1 MQAAGSGGPSMSR
14 IQHLAVAVATLA
26 LLPATADAQKSTNV
40 NIATTISGVGP
51 GNGVEVTDGEFL
63 VRGDGGG
70 EYVPLTEGR
79 LKTVTNLLI
88 VSQQPG
94 SDWSLTTYDLGPS
107 RLVQSSRKVFFDLR
121 YKEASD
127 GVVPD
132 GYARFSETPA
142 LGTVAGAAVPY
153 GRVAAHLIAK
163 CSEASPVIDFRT
175 MTLNQVGLCP
185 GSLRFL
191 DVAGQWYRLSFAP
204 NNFAGVDQFKVTCTS
219 VDAKGCKTWTVGP
232 ETQTSTTDPSQQ
244 GLQRLL
250 KIDSGGAIRAVGSL
264 YYVSFSFS
272 LRRL

>member
-1 MQAAGSGGPSMSR
+1 MSR
-14 IQHLAVAVATLA
+14 IQHLAVALAMLA
-26 LLPATADAQKSTNV
+26 LVPATADAQKSTNV

-51 GNGVEVTDGEFL
+51 ANGVEVTDGEFL

-79 LKTVTNLLI
+79 VKTVTNLLI
-88 VSQQPG
+88 VNQQPG
-94 SDWSLTTYDLGPS
+94 TDWSLTTYDLSPS
-107 RLVQSSRKVFFDLR
+107 RLAQSSRKIFFDLR
-121 YKEASD
+121 YKDPSD

-132 GYARFSETPA
+132 GYARFAETPV
-142 LGTVAGAAVPY
+142 LGTVGGSAVPY
-153 GRVAAHLIAK
+153 GRVTAHLTTK

-175 MTLNQVGLCP
+175 MTLNQVAYCP

-191 DVAGQWYRLSFAP
+191 DLAGQWYRLSFAP
-204 NNFAGVDQFKVTCTS
+204 NNFAGVNLFKVTCTS

-232 ETQTSTTDPSQQ
+232 EPQTSTTDPSQQ

-250 KIDSGGAIRAVGSL
+250 KIDSGGAIQAVGGL
-264 YYVSFSFS
+264 YYLSFSFS